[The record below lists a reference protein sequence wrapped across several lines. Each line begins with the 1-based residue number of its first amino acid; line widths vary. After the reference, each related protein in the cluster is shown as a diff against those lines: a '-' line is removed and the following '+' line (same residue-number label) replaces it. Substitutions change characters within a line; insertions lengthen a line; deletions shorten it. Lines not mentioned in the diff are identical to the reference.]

1 MNKLAKEII
10 ANCELVRDSKDWRD
24 YERAKSYI
32 RDYHPNLVYYRYHK
46 VIELI
51 ADYLGV

>member
-1 MNKLAKEII
+1 MKELAEKII
-10 ANCELVRDSKDWRD
+10 ASCDLVRDSKDWRD
-24 YERAKSYI
+24 YEKAKSYI
-32 RDYHPNLVYYRYHK
+32 RENHPNLVYYRYHK